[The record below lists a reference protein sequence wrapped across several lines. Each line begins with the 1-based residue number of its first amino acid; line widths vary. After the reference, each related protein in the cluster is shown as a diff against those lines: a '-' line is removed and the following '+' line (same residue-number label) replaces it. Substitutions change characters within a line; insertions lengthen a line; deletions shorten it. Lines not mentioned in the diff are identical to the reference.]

1 MSLAENIILS
11 LVKAKLTRSLDLKN
25 LSEIPSDGLREYHD
39 IPYTNRSGKELRM
52 DIFEPIAPPGTTACT
67 QRLSRLLSGIPPDS

>member
-39 IPYTNRSGKELRM
+39 IPYTNRSGKKLLM
-52 DIFEPIAPPGTTACT
+52 DIF
-67 QRLSRLLSGIPPDS
+67 